1 MKVVLYV
8 NSFLPTLG
16 GKQFVVHHLAKSL
29 QELGHSPRVL
39 GPSGIWKHRH
49 LRMPYPVHRWPKLRG
64 LLREQT
70 WVAQLALDTAIW
82 GCDVIHAHM
91 TYPNG
96 YMAIA
101 AEASSGT
108 IPS

>member
-29 QELGHSPRVL
+29 RELGHRPRVL
-39 GPSGIWKHRH
+39 GPSGMWKHRN
-49 LRMPYPVHRWPKLRG
+49 LCMPYPVHRWPKLRG
-64 LLREQT
+64 SLRERT
-70 WVAQLALDTAIW
+70 WSAQLALDTAIW

-91 TYPNG
+91 TYPN
-96 YMAIA
+96 
-101 AEASSGT
+101 
-108 IPS
+108 